1 MGWQL
6 THADVCMANNL
17 LTSANLLPRD
27 GRVYYFPNFLSDQN
41 GARLMNH
48 LMKSIAWKSDQLWMF
63 GKLVTT
69 RRQVAWLG
77 DPNCAYTYS
86 GVKKEPQPW
95 TKELLAI
102 KNQLRQFTEFKF
114 NSCLLNLYHDGNDGM
129 GWHSDDECEL
139 DPKSPIASLSLGA
152 TRKFNFRHRGD
163 KSTISVFLESGSLL
177 LMNPPTQTFWQ
188 HALIKSKSIDL
199 PRINLTFR
207 NIRI

>member
-1 MGWQL
+1 MVLQL
-6 THADVCMANNL
+6 THADACMVNKL
-17 LTSANLLPRD
+17 LASANLLPRD

-41 GARLMNH
+41 
-48 LMKSIAWKSDQLWMF
+48 SIALMSCLLRLTTWKSDQPWMF

-69 RRQVAWLG
+69 RRQVAWVG
-77 DPNCAYTYS
+77 DPSCAYTYS

-95 TKELLAI
+95 TKELLVI
-102 KNQLRQFTEFKF
+102 KNQLQQFTEFKF

-129 GWHSDDECEL
+129 GWHSDDEREL

-188 HALIKSKSIDL
+188 HALIKSRSIDS